1 MPKLLYLILLSLLL
15 IPLVYA
21 DDDDDDMPTHI
32 AAEDAF
38 TVHIEQDTQLIT
50 AIKTQTLASSQYKPE
65 LTSFATR
72 VNLAPLINIRQQ
84 YFSVLAQQTIA
95 EITLNQ
101 EQERER
107 RAVNLQR
114 NNAVSTRKLHEQQNQ
129 LKIATANLSAL
140 RQQADNIRL
149 HTNTTWGRILSHW
162 FLTEAYPPLQMLST
176 FNKPLYL
183 VHFPPSIS
191 KPSANIVTQA
201 FGQREKAQT
210 ASFVGPAFNYANGL
224 SQQAGSPFFYLSD
237 QEHIAAHQRV
247 TAWIPM
253 PKQTLTGVKI
263 PSSALIWHL
272 GQAFVYLQMDAETFR
287 RIKITHKKLL
297 NSDTYFIQEELQQN
311 DILVTTGAQMLLSE
325 EFRDQIP
332 AEDDDDDD

>member
-1 MPKLLYLILLSLLL
+1 MPKLFYLIILSLLL
-15 IPLVYA
+15 TPLVYA
-21 DDDDDDMPTHI
+21 NDDDDMPTHT

-38 TVHIEQDTQLIT
+38 TVHLEEDTQLIT
-50 AIKTQTLASSQYKPE
+50 AIKTQTLVNSQYKPE
-65 LTSFATR
+65 LISFATR
-72 VNLAPLINIRQQ
+72 VDLAPLINIRQQ
-84 YFSVLAQQTIA
+84 YFSVLAQQSIA

-129 LKIATANLSAL
+129 LKIAAANLNAL
-140 RQQADNIRL
+140 RQQANHIRL

-162 FLTEAYPPLQMLST
+162 FLTEKYPPLQMLST

-183 VHFPPSIS
+183 VYFPPSIS
-191 KPSANIVTQA
+191 TPSANIVTQA
-201 FGQREKAQT
+201 FGLREQAQT
-210 ASFVGPAFNYANGL
+210 ASFVGPAFNYVNGR
-224 SQQAGSPFFYLSD
+224 SQQTGSPFFYLSD
-237 QEHIAAHQRV
+237 QEQAAAHQRV
-247 TAWIPM
+247 TVWLPM
-253 PKQTLTGVKI
+253 QKQTLTGVKI

-272 GQAFVYLQMDAETFR
+272 GQAFVYLQVNDETFQ
-287 RIKITHKKLL
+287 RIKITHKKLI
-297 NSDTYFIQEELQQN
+297 NSDTYFIQEALQQN

-325 EFRDQIP
+325 EFRGQIP